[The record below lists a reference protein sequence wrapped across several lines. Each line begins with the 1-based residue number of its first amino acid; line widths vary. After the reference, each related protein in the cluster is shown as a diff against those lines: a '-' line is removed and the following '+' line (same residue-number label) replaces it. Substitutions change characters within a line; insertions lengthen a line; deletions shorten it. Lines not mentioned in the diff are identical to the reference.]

1 MEDIDMGKEQAKDK
15 QLVHVIQCLKR
26 SDTNSDY
33 GNYGLDGSVLYRKPD
48 ETFEFSRPVIPRHL
62 RSKILTWHHNCLL
75 AAHIGRD
82 RTFECIAKRYF
93 WSGMY
98 VDTQRWVAA
107 CEKCINHKR
116 LKPKQHGLLVP
127 IQSTYPFEIV
137 SIDIIGPFK
146 ETSNGYK
153 HILVMVDMFTSWVEA
168 APLRTLEAQET
179 AQVIFKE
186 IITRHGCPTQ
196 ILTDRGTQFSANLFD
211 AFCTKLRIKHPKI
224 SALHPQCNGKCERF
238 NRFIKEALATII
250 NERQTDWDTLI
261 DCCLFA
267 YRTSINTKVQ
277 ETPFYLL
284 YGRDVVL
291 PSDLLFNIRKND
303 ALDTTDEKLNYKFNL
318 VFKLKAAYER
328 LIDKKIKQSEQ
339 YKAFYDKKHKNVEF
353 KIDDLVSVYWPTP
366 VKGMS
371 KKFLSS
377 WRGPY
382 KIKQRLGQVTYRVEK
397 GTVSLPVHVQRL
409 RLYVPFEL
417 TDLELRR

>member
-1 MEDIDMGKEQAKDK
+1 
-15 QLVHVIQCLKR
+15 
-26 SDTNSDY
+26 
-33 GNYGLDGSVLYRKPD
+33 
-48 ETFEFSRPVIPRHL
+48 
-62 RSKILTWHHNCLL
+62 
-75 AAHIGRD
+75 
-82 RTFECIAKRYF
+82 
-93 WSGMY
+93 MY

-238 NRFIKEALATII
+238 NR
-250 NERQTDWDTLI
+250 
-261 DCCLFA
+261 
-267 YRTSINTKVQ
+267 
-277 ETPFYLL
+277 
-284 YGRDVVL
+284 
-291 PSDLLFNIRKND
+291 
-303 ALDTTDEKLNYKFNL
+303 
-318 VFKLKAAYER
+318 LKKR
-328 LIDKKIKQSEQ
+328 
-339 YKAFYDKKHKNVEF
+339 
-353 KIDDLVSVYWPTP
+353 
-366 VKGMS
+366 
-371 KKFLSS
+371 
-377 WRGPY
+377 
-382 KIKQRLGQVTYRVEK
+382 
-397 GTVSLPVHVQRL
+397 
-409 RLYVPFEL
+409 
-417 TDLELRR
+417 